1 MNTLKT
7 FGDIIEGSY
16 CVGCG
21 VCAYRHPEN
30 IKMRLNTAGNFEPQ
44 ISTPLSSTQQDD
56 IMKICPFSDESQNE
70 DDISRAVFSQKNL
83 VDDLIGSYSGLFAGY
98 SPTYRHQGSS
108 GGVITWILA
117 RLLEQGDIDYVIHV
131 KPSPPDT
138 HTLFEYSI
146 SSSVS
151 EVIEGG
157 KSKYYPI
164 ELSQVLSHIHQHP
177 GRYALVALPCFTKA
191 VRNLAHNDH
200 VVGSK
205 ITYYIGLVCGH
216 LKSTYFAEALALQT
230 GIPLDALQTVD
241 FRVKDGSRHA
251 NKYFMEATGKSSVKR
266 LLNRRFIA
274 GNWGLNFFRNP
285 ACNYC
290 DDVFAETADIVIGDA
305 WIDPF
310 ASDPKGTSIILVRS
324 DYMAHLV
331 KLAILSKDL
340 VLSECSLSQIVKSQ
354 RSGLADRREG
364 LAYRLFLNAK
374 NNRPSPIKRVAP
386 SRISI
391 SLRRKLIYRSRLLSE
406 TYSTKSFQL
415 ARKYNSYLLFFLSTI
430 PIRLIFSSLYFFYIP
445 VYARVVIHKL
455 KQRIQ
460 GLKT

>member
-1 MNTLKT
+1 MNTLKS
-7 FGDIIEGSY
+7 FRDIIEGSY

-30 IKMRLNTAGNFEPQ
+30 LVMRLNTDGNYEPR
-44 ISTPLSSTQQDD
+44 ISALLSSKQQDD
-56 IMKICPFSDESQNE
+56 IMKICPFSSESQNE
-70 DDISRAVFSQKNL
+70 DDISRDVFSKNNL
-83 VDDLIGSYSGLFAGY
+83 VDEAIGSYSGLYAGY
-98 SPTYRHQGSS
+98 SPKYRHQGSS

-117 RLLEQGDIDYVIHV
+117 HLLEEGAIDYVLHV

-138 HTLFEYSI
+138 HTLYEYSI

-164 ELSQVLSHIHQHP
+164 ELSQVLSQIHQYP

-191 VRNLAHNDH
+191 VRNLVQYDH
-200 VVGSK
+200 DISSK
-205 ITYYIGLVCGH
+205 ITFYIGLVCGH

-230 GIPLDALQTVD
+230 GIPLDELQAVD

-251 NKYFMEATGKSSVKR
+251 NKYFMEATSKGSVKR

-310 ASDPKGTSIILVRS
+310 ASDPRGTSIILVRS
-324 DYMAHLV
+324 DYMANLI
-331 KLAILSKDL
+331 KLAIISKAL
-340 VLSECSLSQIVKSQ
+340 VLRECSLSQIVQSQ

-364 LAYRLFLNAK
+364 LAYRLYLNAK
-374 NNRPSPIKRVAP
+374 SNRPSPVKRLAP
-386 SRISI
+386 SRKSI
-391 SLRRKLIYRSRLLSE
+391 PLRRKLIYRMRLLSE
-406 TYSTKSFQL
+406 KLSTMSFLL
-415 ARKYNSYLLFFLSTI
+415 ARKYNSYLLFFLFTV
-430 PIRLIFSSLYFFYIP
+430 PIRFSFSSLYFFNIP
-445 VYARVVIHKL
+445 VYIKVVIRRLRK
-455 KQRIQ
+455 
-460 GLKT
+460 GN